1 MMNRRLHL
9 ASGRGC
15 FVVLVMMHHSLE
27 LVKKSRD
34 ICAFVIEILQ
44 IFSRRNDVVSMCRQ
58 LTAVDPVL

>member
-44 IFSRRNDVVSMCRQ
+44 IFRGEMTWCPCVVS
-58 LTAVDPVL
+58 